1 MAQIMDHRNEGFD
14 AKRAHYE
21 DVSTKTK
28 MINRQITTKV
38 GLKDYTREECEA
50 MAGEVIEYNY
60 NKRYSWDE
68 FKAMPVQN
76 KEEYLRH
83 LANKYQGLLPID
95 LCRMFGISRT
105 GFDKAVKKLK
115 VTFARTGSRYMSEG
129 RKQFYADLI
138 TPWEDFI
145 LPEFK
150 IPEVEN
156 YISAEEPE
164 PVRPTTYKLDYLELT
179 CNGEDLGDILQKMG
193 ITGKVQVSIKSV
205 TEGSIVP
212 RRVTYSTMGGECN
225 NG

>member
-1 MAQIMDHRNEGFD
+1 
-14 AKRAHYE
+14 
-21 DVSTKTK
+21 
-28 MINRQITTKV
+28 MITRQITTKV

-105 GFDKAVKKLK
+105 GFDKVVKKLR

-129 RKQFYADLI
+129 RKRFYAELVTSSEDLL
-138 TPWEDFI
+138 
-145 LPEFK
+145 LPEFT
-150 IPEVEN
+150 IPAVEN
-156 YISAEEPE
+156 YIPDEEPE
-164 PVRPTTYKLDYLELT
+164 PVRSATYKLDYLELT
-179 CNGEDLGDILQKMG
+179 CNGEDLGDILKKMG

-205 TEGSIVP
+205 TEDSIVP
-212 RRVTYSTMGGECN
+212 GRVTYTTYSGRG
-225 NG
+225 